1 MGDFQMTIKA
11 SGRSVSILPVLI
23 LATGLFVCFAG
34 PLPAAAGTDGNAA
47 ADSQSASPDADSA
60 AAQPVAHHKHARHAS
75 RHWRR
80 YAHDKSSK
88 VALKSSSAGKTDVTD
103 GDISTAIPPSVA
115 NANAQLAAA
124 GAADGNARAM
134 AARANDILQA
144 AADNIPQAAAEKPA
158 DAQPA
163 AETHVLA
170 PDQVVAP
177 DQLNDVDRTLPAN
190 AASAP
195 APAMTSA
202 DAPAQ
207 AMASA
212 DAPDQPTVATRDDNS
227 SSDRTSLIGKIFMAC
242 GGVLTLASAVR
253 MFMG

>member
-1 MGDFQMTIKA
+1 MTIKA
-11 SGRSVSILPVLI
+11 SGRSVSTLSGLI

-34 PLPAAAGTDGNAA
+34 PIPASAGADDNAA
-47 ADSQSASPDADSA
+47 AASQSANSDPDGA
-60 AAQPVAHHKHARHAS
+60 AAEPAKHHKRIRHAS
-75 RHWRR
+75 RHWRS
-80 YAHDKSSK
+80 YAHHKSGQ
-88 VALKSSSAGKTDVTD
+88 VALKSSPAKKPDATDGAAD

-115 NANAQLAAA
+115 NANAQLAT
-124 GAADGNARAM
+124 ADTPDSNAKAM
-134 AARANDILQA
+134 TAWANDMLQA
-144 AADNIPQAAAEKPA
+144 AAPDNIPQAAAEKPA

-163 AETHVLA
+163 AETQVL
-170 PDQVVAP
+170 PP
-177 DQLNDVDRTLPAN
+177 DQLNDIDRTLPAS

-212 DAPDQPTVATRDDNS
+212 DSPDEPVVANSDDS
-227 SSDRTSLIGKIFMAC
+227 SSVDRTSLIGKIFMAC

-253 MFMG
+253 MFIG

>member
-1 MGDFQMTIKA
+1 MTIKA
-11 SGRSVSILPVLI
+11 SARSVSIFPVLVSI

-34 PLPAAAGTDGNAA
+34 PLPAAAGADDNAA
-47 ADSQSASPDADSA
+47 ADSQSANSEPDGA
-60 AAQPVAHHKHARHAS
+60 AAEPAKRHKRARHAS
-75 RHWRR
+75 RHWRS
-80 YAHDKSSK
+80 YAHQKSGK
-88 VALKSSSAGKTDVTD
+88 VALKSSPAKKTDATDGAAD

-115 NANAQLAAA
+115 NANAQLAT
-124 GAADGNARAM
+124 ADTPVGNARAM
-134 AARANDILQA
+134 TARANDVLQA
-144 AADNIPQAAAEKPA
+144 AAQDIPQAAAEKPA

-163 AETHVLA
+163 AETQVLPA
-170 PDQVVAP
+170 
-177 DQLNDVDRTLPAN
+177 DQLNDVDRTLPAS

-207 AMASA
+207 ATASA
-212 DAPDQPTVATRDDNS
+212 DSPDEPVAANSDGS
-227 SSDRTSLIGKIFMAC
+227 SSVDRTSLIGKIFMAC